1 MSADQQLSSF
11 IRHRS
16 IWRGADDR
24 SLVLIDQR
32 ALPQRLALRAAASV
46 ADILAAIREG
56 SVQGPARRAVAAAY
70 GLALAARRDPDM
82 AAVMAAFYTLA
93 VLDHRCPLLRGA
105 LDRVRDALDI
115 SPPSERADNA
125 MAEADAIAQEDQE
138 NHLSIGRHALP
149 LLRSADEEG
158 VSTPLMLAAQSGWLS
173 AMGWGAATAALFLA
187 QEQYDLWQISGG
199 RIWQG
204 ITPPLPPP
212 LPPPLALTTS
222 PLTAWELAEAGI
234 AHRQLDQATA
244 LARLAAGPVSAVWLA
259 VERATP
265 AGDLAVRPDQA
276 ALAQAASAAGVPVIA
291 CLTAGAIHWRAAR
304 PSAIAAPDLALLT
317 ADIVSRLVTERGI
330 CRPDAAA
337 LADLFPEQ
345 LSPFDGAANEA

>member
-1 MSADQQLSSF
+1 MSADQELSSF

-16 IWRGADDR
+16 IWRAADDR
-24 SLVLIDQR
+24 SLALIDQR
-32 ALPQRLALRAAASV
+32 ALPQRLTLRTAASV

-115 SPPSERADNA
+115 SPKAERADNA

-149 LLRSADEEG
+149 LLRDGDGEG
-158 VSTPLMLAAQSGWLS
+158 TAAPLMLAAPAGWLS

-187 QEQYDLWQISGG
+187 QEQYDLWRISGG
-199 RIWQG
+199 RIGQG
-204 ITPPLPPP
+204 MTPP

-222 PLTAWELAEAGI
+222 PLTGWELAEAGI
-234 AHRQLDQATA
+234 AHQHLDQASA
-244 LARLAAGPVSAVWLA
+244 LDRLAAGPVSAVWLA

-276 ALAQAASAAGVPVIA
+276 ALAQAAHTAGVPVIA

-317 ADIVSRLVTERGI
+317 PDIVSRLVTERGI
-330 CRPDAAA
+330 CRPDTAA

>member
-1 MSADQQLSSF
+1 MSADQQLSSLT
-11 IRHRS
+11 RHRS
-16 IWRGADDR
+16 IWRGEDDR

-32 ALPQRLALRAAASV
+32 ALPQRLALRTAASV

-149 LLRSADEEG
+149 LLRDGDGTAA
-158 VSTPLMLAAQSGWLS
+158 PLMLAAPAGWLS
-173 AMGWGAATAALFLA
+173 AIGWGAATAALFLA
-187 QEQYDLWQISGG
+187 QEQYDLWRISGG
-199 RIWQG
+199 RIGQG
-204 ITPPLPPP
+204 TEPPA
-212 LPPPLALTTS
+212 PPPLALTTS
-222 PLTAWELAEAGI
+222 PLTGWELAEAGI
-234 AHRQLDQATA
+234 AHQELDQATA

-276 ALAQAASAAGVPVIA
+276 ALAQAAHAAGVPVIA

-304 PSAIAAPDLALLT
+304 PSAIAAPDLALLPP
-317 ADIVSRLVTERGI
+317 DIVSRLVTERGI